1 MRNVNTSPWFF
12 AAVMWLACC
21 GTSIAANTSFLNDSA
36 VAEFKDADVTM
47 LQANIDQALALPEGE
62 TKVWENPP
70 TGAHGRITVLGTH
83 SRDGRECRKLRVENH
98 ARGRSGEG
106 DWNYCR
112 TTEGRWELTFK

>member
-1 MRNVNTSPWFF
+1 MRNVNTIRCVL
-12 AAVMWLACC
+12 AAIVWLAWS
-21 GTSIAANTSFLNDSA
+21 GLSIAANISFLNDAAMS
-36 VAEFKDADVTM
+36 EFKDDDVMM
-47 LQANIDQALALPEGE
+47 LQSNIDEALTLPEGE
-62 TKVWENPP
+62 TKAWENPV
-70 TGAHGRITVLGTH
+70 TGAHGRITVLAPH